1 MMKYFKDN
9 ANNVYAYS
17 VDGSQDEFISSDFVS
32 ISEEEAKLLSK
43 QPELIPQS
51 VTMRQ
56 ARLALL
62 RANLLDSVE
71 ASILAISDTVQ
82 QKAAKIEWEYAQT
95 VDRDSSFTQQLAA
108 GLGLTSVQLDALF
121 LEASKL

>member
-1 MMKYFKDN
+1 MKYFKDN

>member
-1 MMKYFKDN
+1 MKYFKDN

-71 ASILAISDTVQ
+71 ASILAIPDTVQ

-121 LEASKL
+121 LEASQL